1 MPMNPKFLYKP
12 LASRFLIMIWGVAKM
27 SKRAEYLKE
36 SPCYQCGMAKECLA
50 KIARCKSLQ
59 EIADYMLPRADVD
72 YHECSLWKVLMMEK
86 KNRYNE

>member
-1 MPMNPKFLYKP
+1 MPMNPKFLYRP
-12 LASRFLIMIWGVAKM
+12 LASRFLITIWGVVKM

-36 SPCYQCGMAKECLA
+36 SPCYQCGMSKECLA
-50 KIARCKSLQ
+50 KITRCKPLQ

-86 KNRYNE
+86 KNVK